1 MLDRVLHVHRRR
13 AAIRC
18 VSVHCGID
26 EDRIDSAAFLYF
38 LDDFDE
44 SKVVITRE
52 VVHGDSRFGVGHL
65 LQENT
70 VFLKKTKA
78 ALVFVRERG
87 GALAFVAWSDPGP

>member
-52 VVHGDSRFGVGHL
+52 VLTVTAGSASVIPAG
-65 LQENT
+65 NT
-70 VFLKKTKA
+70 VFLGKNKGCFSLCTRA
-78 ALVFVRERG
+78 G
-87 GALAFVAWSDPGP
+87 DALAFVAWSDPGP